1 MSSRPSEPRI
11 KVLRII
17 SRMNIG
23 GPAIHVTNLN
33 SGLDPDRYISL
44 LVSGTE
50 NPGEGSLRDLAES
63 TGVEMTVIPQIRS
76 AASLGPR
83 DVLAL
88 FKLYRLMRRERPQIV
103 HTHESKAG
111 FLGRLAARIA
121 GVPIVL
127 HTYHGHVLRG
137 YYGPLK
143 SWALRRMEQLLALLT
158 DRLIAVSEQ
167 VKRDL
172 VQYRVA
178 RSEKISVVP
187 LGFDLEPFLS
197 SEAHRG
203 SFRREMNLN
212 GSTRLVGIVGR
223 LFPIKNHR
231 LFLDA
236 AALVTVE
243 EPASR
248 FVVVGDGVLRQEL
261 DQYARD
267 LSIRDMVIFTGW
279 RRDLPRIYADLDV
292 LVVSSDNEGT
302 PVSAIESMA
311 SGCPVVATRVG
322 GIPDVISD
330 GDTGY
335 LVPAGDADALASRI
349 LSLLRDDQEVSR
361 LRASARA
368 YARDRYN
375 LRRLISDIQAIY
387 ENLISKKGLASHSRT
402 AE

>member
-33 SGLDPDRYISL
+33 SGLDPDRYVSL

-63 TGVEMTVIPQIRS
+63 AGVEVTVIPQIRS

-236 AALVTVE
+236 AALVTAE

-267 LSIRDMVIFTGW
+267 LSIRDVVIFTGW

-361 LRASARA
+361 LRAAARA
-368 YARDRYN
+368 FARDRYN
-375 LRRLISDIQAIY
+375 LQRLISDIQAIY

>member
-33 SGLDPDRYISL
+33 SGLDPDRYVSL

-63 TGVEMTVIPQIRS
+63 AGVEVTVIPQIRS

-197 SEAHRG
+197 SEVHRG

-236 AALVTVE
+236 AALVSAE

-361 LRASARA
+361 LRAAARA
-368 YARDRYN
+368 FARDRYN
-375 LRRLISDIQAIY
+375 LQRLISDIQAIY

>member
-33 SGLDPDRYISL
+33 SGLDPDRYVSL

-63 TGVEMTVIPQIRS
+63 AGVEVTVIPQIRS

-103 HTHESKAG
+103 HTHETKAG
-111 FLGRLAARIA
+111 FLGRLAARLA

-127 HTYHGHVLRG
+127 HTYHGHVLHG

-143 SWALRRMEQLLALLT
+143 SWALRRMEQMLALLT

-236 AALVTVE
+236 AALVTAE

-361 LRASARA
+361 LRAAARA
-368 YARDRYN
+368 FARDRYN
-375 LRRLISDIQAIY
+375 LQRLISDIQAIY

>member
-33 SGLDPDRYISL
+33 SGLDPDRYVSL

-63 TGVEMTVIPQIRS
+63 AGVEVTVIPQIRS

-127 HTYHGHVLRG
+127 HTHHGHVLRG

-197 SEAHRG
+197 SEVHRG

-236 AALVTVE
+236 AALVTAE

-361 LRASARA
+361 LRAAARA
-368 YARDRYN
+368 FARDRYN
-375 LRRLISDIQAIY
+375 LQRLISDIQAIY

>member
-63 TGVEMTVIPQIRS
+63 AGVEMTVIPQIRS

-143 SWALRRMEQLLALLT
+143 SWALRCMEQLLALLT

-167 VKRDL
+167 VKCDL

-178 RSEKISVVP
+178 CSEKISVVP

-302 PVSAIESMA
+302 PVSVIESMA